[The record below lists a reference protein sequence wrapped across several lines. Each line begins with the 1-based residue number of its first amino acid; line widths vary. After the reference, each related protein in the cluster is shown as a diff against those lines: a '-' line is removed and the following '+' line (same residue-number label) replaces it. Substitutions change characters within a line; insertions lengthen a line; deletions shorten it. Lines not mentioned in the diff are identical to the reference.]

1 MTKNEAQTWDDL
13 RKLELYFTVT
23 TGRSGTAFLT
33 KYIDSFK
40 EIYAVHEAAPP
51 FHPYMRKAIHD
62 KQVAAEFWEDDKIP
76 TILATNAVKYC
87 ETSHLI
93 CKGFLEPLFDKK
105 IYPNLILLKR
115 NKREVAKSIFFLNTI
130 PGKTP
135 AGLEYYLKPDDP
147 TVLLPVADWQSLT
160 DYQLCYWY
168 TLEID
173 ARQEYYGKIVRENG
187 AKTLVVDFEQ
197 LLAGQLFNEL
207 TDFFSLGRIDFFL
220 KMKLRIQSL
229 FKVNAKTK
237 GKLRKSLTH
246 DVDFAAEEL
255 VLLSRMEK
263 RVTP

>member
-1 MTKNEAQTWDDL
+1 MADQSPDWDSL
-13 RKLELYFTVT
+13 RKIQLYFTVT

-33 KYIDSFK
+33 KYVASFD
-40 EIYAVHEAAPP
+40 EIFSVHEAAPP
-51 FHPYMRKAIHD
+51 FHPFMRDAIND
-62 KQVAAEFWEDDKIP
+62 KHVAEKFWLTEKIP
-76 TILATNAVKYC
+76 AIIASGSTKYC

-93 CKGFLEPLFDKK
+93 CKGFLEPLFERG

-130 PGKTP
+130 PGKTA

-147 TVLLPVADWQSLT
+147 GVLLPVENWQTLT

-168 TLEID
+168 TLEIE
-173 ARQEYYGKIVRENG
+173 ARQTHYGALVARQG
-187 AKTLVVDFEQ
+187 AKSLVVDFEK
-197 LLAGQLFNEL
+197 LLAGKLFNEL

-220 KMKLRIQSL
+220 KMKLRFQSL

-246 DVDFAAEEL
+246 DVDFAAEEQ
-255 VLLSRMEK
+255 VLLSRMGK
-263 RVTP
+263 PVTP